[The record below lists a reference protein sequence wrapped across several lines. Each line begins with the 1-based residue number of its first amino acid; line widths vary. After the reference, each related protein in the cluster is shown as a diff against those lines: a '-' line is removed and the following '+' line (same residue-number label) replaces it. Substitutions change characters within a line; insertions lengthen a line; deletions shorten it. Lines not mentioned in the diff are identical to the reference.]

1 MEETEHEMRSEVDNP
16 YCTFIPILKDGNKNN
31 SRKYIIQP
39 NHSINIFSGRD
50 ALNIYLFK
58 GMTIEKN
65 VNKKN
70 LYLVIHYI
78 ILTFLSLSVYML
90 K

>member
-16 YCTFIPILKDGNKNN
+16 YCTFIPILKDGIKNN

-50 ALNIYLFK
+50 AMNIYLFK

-65 VNKKN
+65 VNKKTCT
-70 LYLVIHYI
+70 YFI
-78 ILTFLSLSVYML
+78 ILY
-90 K
+90 